1 MAGGDRHGLAALAMG
16 SALALAA
23 AGCGGAGDVGARVT
37 TTSPASAAAGR
48 EVCEGFFADLEILPR
63 LQRARDAG
71 PRLGQIFQDLA
82 ELRAQQDAGEVTGE
96 LLLER
101 VRSKV
106 ASLEIVCEDDF
117 GVTPPPGYTKRSTPP
132 G

>member
-1 MAGGDRHGLAALAMG
+1 MAGEGRGRAALGAG
-16 SALALAA
+16 ALLVLATV
-23 AGCGGAGDVGARVT
+23 GCGGAADDPSARTT

-48 EVCEGFFADLEILPR
+48 EVCEGFFADREIVPR
-63 LQRARDAG
+63 LERARQAG
-71 PRLGQIFQDLA
+71 PRLGQIFESLVQ
-82 ELRAQQDAGEVTGE
+82 LRNQQAAGEVTGQ

-101 VRSKV
+101 VRTVV

-117 GVTPPPGYTKRSTPP
+117 GVRPPPGYTKPSTP